1 MELNSVC
8 PFTLELNKLFLGNI
22 LANKLDPFFAGRLL
36 VKVL

>member
-8 PFTLELNKLFLGNI
+8 HFTLDLGKLFLGNI
-22 LANKLDPFFAGRLL
+22 LASKLDPFFAGRLL